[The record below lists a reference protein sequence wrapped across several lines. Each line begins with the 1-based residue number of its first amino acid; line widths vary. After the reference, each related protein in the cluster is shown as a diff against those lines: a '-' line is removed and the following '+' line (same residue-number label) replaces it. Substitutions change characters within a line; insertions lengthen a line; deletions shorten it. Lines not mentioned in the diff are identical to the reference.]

1 MIFNLAKLTKDEPG
15 SRAIRRTLLV
25 ISDSLILFI
34 SYCIGLL
41 TNISG
46 YENQFL
52 KITNLPFS
60 IIFFNLLIGIFFY
73 IFTKQYKSLTRFS
86 TSNILYQIALRNLI
100 LIIFFYISYVTI
112 FKLVISLVNILLIW
126 FLATSLMSIFRG
138 ILKDLTSLILP
149 NKPKEISKIGIYGAG
164 SAAYLLANSLDIDKS
179 VEIIAFFDDNEELW
193 GRSICGKNIYS
204 PKLIA
209 NFSKELD
216 YIVLAIVSLNE
227 QQKNKIIFELKALD
241 LPVYK
246 FPSVNEL
253 KSQET
258 NNSTNLNFYSCEELL
273 GRDYRSPDP
282 SLLGPGIENKVC
294 CVTGAG
300 GSIGSELV
308 KQIIRHSP
316 KKIILFEMNEYALY
330 SLIQEISKS
339 ANGIEILN
347 ILGDVTKKNLL
358 REVLNEYTVD
368 VVFHAAAYKHVPL
381 VEENPLTGIFNN
393 IVSTRV
399 ICAESLRA
407 NVEKVI
413 FISTD
418 KAVRPTNVMGA
429 SKRLGELI
437 VQSYS
442 ELALKGNKSRT
453 IYSIV
458 RFGNVLGSSGSVI
471 PLFKKQILE
480 GGPITLTHPDVI
492 RYFMTIEEAVSL
504 VLQASV
510 LSKGGEV
517 FLLDMGKPVKILEL
531 AKQMIKLSGLALRDE
546 NNVNGDIDIKI
557 VGLREGE
564 KLYEELLIDGK
575 AEKTKHDLIFKAR
588 ESFIPFERLSK
599 KLDILEEYLDQN
611 NTLEVLSV
619 MNELVPEWKRK
630 IHKND

>member
-1 MIFNLAKLTKDEPG
+1 MIFNLKKLTKDEPG
-15 SRAIRRTLLV
+15 SRAIRRSILV

-52 KITNLPFS
+52 KITNLPFF

-112 FKLVISLVNILLIW
+112 FKVVIPLVNILLIW
-126 FLATSLMSIFRG
+126 FLATSLMSILRG
-138 ILKDLTSLILP
+138 ILKDLTSIILP

-216 YIVLAIVSLNE
+216 YVVLAIVSLNE

-308 KQIIRHSP
+308 KQIIRHCP

-358 REVLNEYTVD
+358 REVFNEHTVD

-399 ICAESLRA
+399 ICSESLRA

-442 ELALKGNKSRT
+442 ELALKGNRYRT

-510 LSKGGEV
+510 LSQGGEV

-531 AKQMIKLSGLALRDE
+531 AKQMIKLSGLSLRDE

-557 VGLREGE
+557 VGLRDGE

-575 AEKTKHDLIFKAR
+575 AQKTAHSLIFKVR
-588 ESFIPFERLSK
+588 ESFITFEKLIK
-599 KLDILEEYLDQN
+599 KLDVLEEYLIQN
-611 NTLEVLSV
+611 NNSEVLSL

-630 IHKND
+630 VKN